1 MSANA
6 EQYLSPNFPTRA
18 DIRRAAQLDS
28 LVTHLR
34 ARNMPVPPSLVREA
48 QHMMATFRNLEP
60 HEQVMVGRTF
70 NADLAAFAQE
80 QQNEIEMQQAN
91 AAQAK
96 TDNLVRE
103 LTKNFAGRPAGLT
116 MEIAAALRA
125 GDKVHVRTK
134 KLPTG
139 AAADARVQ
147 AHTGMNLKQYEKLLD
162 AALEARNLYRYND
175 EAKYQQFIEKNFP
188 GQSFKHVDRVVKNW
202 AVEGAGLEIQR
213 RAQKDTPDTVTIRA
227 DAETQRRLAV
237 IESIAEVEVNNPRS
251 PFQKDQRDRL
261 HEIAAERNGR
271 SDDLRASIAEA
282 FLANGADSFDV
293 EVGPIRD
300 HASDEIVGVED
311 DND

>member
-1 MSANA
+1 
-6 EQYLSPNFPTRA
+6 
-18 DIRRAAQLDS
+18 
-28 LVTHLR
+28 
-34 ARNMPVPPSLVREA
+34 
-48 QHMMATFRNLEP
+48 MMATFRNLEP

-80 QQNEIEMQQAN
+80 QQDEIEMQHAN

-188 GQSFKHVDRVVKNW
+188 GQSFKHVDRVVRGW
-202 AVEGAGLEIQR
+202 AVEGAGLELQR
-213 RAQKDTPDTVTIRA
+213 RAQKDMPDTVTIRA
-227 DAETQRRLAV
+227 DADTQRRLAV

-311 DND
+311 DNG